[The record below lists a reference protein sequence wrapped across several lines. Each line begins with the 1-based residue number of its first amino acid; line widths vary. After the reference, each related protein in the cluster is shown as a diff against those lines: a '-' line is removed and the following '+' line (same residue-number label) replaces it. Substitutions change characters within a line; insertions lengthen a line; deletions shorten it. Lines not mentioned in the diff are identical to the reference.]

1 MGFRQA
7 LANVALVTAAFAAA
21 LGIGTLAVK
30 FNDAAHP
37 VSQGQEYLAK
47 QGYKDISGG
56 DAAYFHTCGKN
67 VFARKYGVSDGAGGR
82 EQRTVCFNPLFGPGS
97 PWLGK

>member
-1 MGFRQA
+1 MGFKRA
-7 LANVALVTAAFAAA
+7 FANVALVVAAFAAA
-21 LGIGTLAVK
+21 FGVGSLIVK

-37 VSQGQEYLAK
+37 VSQGQEYLAD

-56 DAAYFHTCGKN
+56 EVSYFNACGKN
-67 VFARKYGVSDGAGGR
+67 VFARKYEVADGAGGR